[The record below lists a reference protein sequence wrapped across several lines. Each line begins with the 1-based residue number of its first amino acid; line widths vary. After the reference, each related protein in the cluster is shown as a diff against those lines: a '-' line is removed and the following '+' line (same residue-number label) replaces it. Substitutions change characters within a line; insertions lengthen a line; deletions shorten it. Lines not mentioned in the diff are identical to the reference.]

1 MAGDGEHTIAAEM
14 NEEEISG
21 LHEVE
26 VRDAKGKPDTVAV
39 EIKYRRIHVLP
50 PIGSRSA
57 IPRSTSRCCTPRSVR
72 NQSIGQGS
80 TGS

>member
-1 MAGDGEHTIAAEM
+1 ML

-26 VRDAKGKPDTVAV
+26 LRDAKGKPEAVAV
-39 EIKYRRIHVLP
+39 EIKYRHIHVLP
-50 PIGSRSA
+50 PICKQKRY
-57 IPRSTSRCCTPRSVR
+57 PRSTSRCCTPRSVR
-72 NQSIGQGS
+72 NQSIGQES